1 MEHLQKL
8 QDELQTMKQH
18 RMLVA
23 SFLVPNSNNSN
34 NENDVIGFVHL
45 DHRPPPTNAYLKL
58 YVILVSGPDYICAI
72 QPTLFLLLMTTFF

>member
-23 SFLVPNSNNSN
+23 SFLVPNSNN
-34 NENDVIGFVHL
+34 ENVIGFVHL

-58 YVILVSGPDYICAI
+58 YVIVSGPDYICAI
-72 QPTLFLLLMTTFF
+72 QPALFLLLMTSFF